1 MRYAILSD
9 VHGRLEKLEAA
20 LADAQE
26 RGAEQIVSLG
36 DVGGDDCLA
45 LLGQAGASAVFGN
58 YEVSGWRRLQ
68 SEHRAWVQEWRPL
81 LARDGFL
88 AVHAAPYWP
97 EGLENVADF
106 GRWLKHTGQ
115 SWRALF
121 PYLTED
127 QEAMWKA
134 LAELEETGEAILFH
148 GHTHQQSIWCW
159 QPTGHLRQERA
170 STLQI
175 KDGHRYVVGVGSVG
189 LPQDGGWAAYVL
201 YDASARQVE
210 RVRLK
215 GPTLGRW
222 LDRLRSL

>member
-9 VHGRLEKLEAA
+9 VHGRLHKLEAV
-20 LADAQE
+20 LGDAQE
-26 RGAEQIVSLG
+26 REAEQIVSLG
-36 DVGGDDCLA
+36 DVGDDDCLA
-45 LLGQAGASAVFGN
+45 LLRQAGALTVFGN

-68 SEHRAWVQEWRPL
+68 PEYRAWVQEWRPI

-106 GRWLKHTGQ
+106 GRWLEHTGQ

-134 LAELEETGEAILFH
+134 LAKLEETGETVLFH
-148 GHTHQQSIWCW
+148 GHTHQQAIWCW
-159 QPTGHLRQERA
+159 EPTGRLKQERT
-170 STLQI
+170 SPLQL

-189 LPQDGGWAAYVL
+189 LPEDDGSAAYVL
-201 YDASARQVE
+201 YDASARRVE
-210 RVRLK
+210 RIRLE

-222 LDRLRSL
+222 LGRVRSP